1 MKVYFLVM
9 NSKRC
14 TLRDREFA
22 ICVNSNQQLA
32 IEAKVIKL
40 TTKGTICLFNFENIG
55 LKNSS
60 NS

>member
-22 ICVNSNQQLA
+22 ICVNSNQQL
-32 IEAKVIKL
+32 EAKVIKL